1 MSRLLNDKRNRKIGN
16 VAKIFA
22 NPVSVKIKKE
32 VSTRILVKY
41 IEIEKSSMYIE
52 KRQLS
57 KLTIFISFV
66 ETMDKIE
73 AKAKVILPSN
83 TNNKSLINVGSAIDK
98 TNSNTNSLNN
108 DKTTPNR
115 NGEIIVLHRFSE
127 ERVISLTIL
136 SILSLILISITIS
149 FIYIYIFKKYFR
161 QILSLLTDT
170 ALKYLDSSLIYWE
183 SLQEAFL
190 WPCVSNDVLHKS
202 LLFLM
207 FIFISL
213 PYFIGIA
220 ITLRHAY
227 RLVRFYVQIGRLN

>member
-1 MSRLLNDKRNRKIGN
+1 MFLLSNAYRIKIGNYVVAKEINEVYQKHAQQLLTVMSRLLNDKRNRKIGN

-32 VSTRILVKY
+32 VSTRIVVKY
-41 IEIEKSSMYIE
+41 IEIEKSWYDSIE
-52 KRQLS
+52 KLQLS

-170 ALKYLDSSLIYWE
+170 SLIYLDSSLIY
-183 SLQEAFL
+183 
-190 WPCVSNDVLHKS
+190 
-202 LLFLM
+202 
-207 FIFISL
+207 
-213 PYFIGIA
+213 
-220 ITLRHAY
+220 
-227 RLVRFYVQIGRLN
+227 

>member
-1 MSRLLNDKRNRKIGN
+1 MYQKHAQQLLTVMSRLLNDKRNRKIGN

-170 ALKYLDSSLIYWE
+170 ALKYLDSSLIY
-183 SLQEAFL
+183 
-190 WPCVSNDVLHKS
+190 
-202 LLFLM
+202 
-207 FIFISL
+207 
-213 PYFIGIA
+213 
-220 ITLRHAY
+220 
-227 RLVRFYVQIGRLN
+227 

>member
-1 MSRLLNDKRNRKIGN
+1 MFKL
-16 VAKIFA
+16 
-22 NPVSVKIKKE
+22 
-32 VSTRILVKY
+32 
-41 IEIEKSSMYIE
+41 
-52 KRQLS
+52 QLS
-57 KLTIFISFV
+57 NLPIFLSFV

-161 QILSLLTDT
+161 QILSLCTDT
-170 ALKYLDSSLIYWE
+170 SFWWRQCI
-183 SLQEAFL
+183 
-190 WPCVSNDVLHKS
+190 P
-202 LLFLM
+202 
-207 FIFISL
+207 
-213 PYFIGIA
+213 
-220 ITLRHAY
+220 LRWIH
-227 RLVRFYVQIGRLN
+227 

>member
-1 MSRLLNDKRNRKIGN
+1 
-16 VAKIFA
+16 
-22 NPVSVKIKKE
+22 
-32 VSTRILVKY
+32 
-41 IEIEKSSMYIE
+41 
-52 KRQLS
+52 
-57 KLTIFISFV
+57 
-66 ETMDKIE
+66 MDKIE

-136 SILSLILISITIS
+136 SILSLILISITVS

-170 ALKYLDSSLIYWE
+170 SLIYLDSSLIYWE

-190 WPCVSNDVLHKS
+190 WPCVSSDVLRKS

-220 ITLRHAY
+220 KTLRHAY

>member
-1 MSRLLNDKRNRKIGN
+1 
-16 VAKIFA
+16 
-22 NPVSVKIKKE
+22 
-32 VSTRILVKY
+32 
-41 IEIEKSSMYIE
+41 
-52 KRQLS
+52 
-57 KLTIFISFV
+57 
-66 ETMDKIE
+66 MDKIE

-161 QILSLLTDT
+161 QILSLLIDFKIGG
-170 ALKYLDSSLIYWE
+170 LLPLWYILI
-183 SLQEAFL
+183 LL
-190 WPCVSNDVLHKS
+190 WYIERVCKKHFYDHVLAVMFYAKVC
-202 LLFLM
+202 LF
-207 FIFISL
+207 
-213 PYFIGIA
+213 
-220 ITLRHAY
+220 
-227 RLVRFYVQIGRLN
+227 

>member
-1 MSRLLNDKRNRKIGN
+1 M
-16 VAKIFA
+16 
-22 NPVSVKIKKE
+22 
-32 VSTRILVKY
+32 
-41 IEIEKSSMYIE
+41 
-52 KRQLS
+52 
-57 KLTIFISFV
+57 
-66 ETMDKIE
+66 
-73 AKAKVILPSN
+73 ILPSN

-161 QILSLLTDT
+161 QILSLFTDT
-170 ALKYLDSSLIYWE
+170 SLMEAMCPIKMNTLIGTYFFTDTSLIYIDSSLIYWE

-190 WPCVSNDVLHKS
+190 WPCVGNDVLRKS
-202 LLFLM
+202 LFILM

-220 ITLRHAY
+220 ITLKHAH

>member
-1 MSRLLNDKRNRKIGN
+1 
-16 VAKIFA
+16 
-22 NPVSVKIKKE
+22 
-32 VSTRILVKY
+32 
-41 IEIEKSSMYIE
+41 
-52 KRQLS
+52 
-57 KLTIFISFV
+57 
-66 ETMDKIE
+66 MDKIE

-161 QILSLLTDT
+161 QILSLLSDT
-170 ALKYLDSSLIYWE
+170 SANTVSLHGYLFDIYCSFFNILRE
-183 SLQEAFL
+183 FARSIFMT
-190 WPCVSNDVLHKS
+190 
-202 LLFLM
+202 M
-207 FIFISL
+207 FW
-213 PYFIGIA
+213 
-220 ITLRHAY
+220 
-227 RLVRFYVQIGRLN
+227 Q

>member
-1 MSRLLNDKRNRKIGN
+1 MCEYSFNNDLERSTFKDIRYIHRNRKI
-16 VAKIFA
+16 
-22 NPVSVKIKKE
+22 VKFYRKMEIKW
-32 VSTRILVKY
+32 
-41 IEIEKSSMYIE
+41 
-52 KRQLS
+52 
-57 KLTIFISFV
+57 LTIFRSFV

-83 TNNKSLINVGSAIDK
+83 TNNKSLINVGSTAIDK

-161 QILSLLTDT
+161 QILSLPTDT
-170 ALKYLDSSLIYWE
+170 SLIYIDSSLRYSE
-183 SLQEAFL
+183 NSQEAFL
-190 WPCVSNDVLHKS
+190 WPCVGDDVLCKIC
-202 LLFLM
+202 LFL
-207 FIFISL
+207 FSFHCHIL
-213 PYFIGIA
+213 
-220 ITLRHAY
+220 
-227 RLVRFYVQIGRLN
+227 LVLQYP